1 MNDNHSIAISSRC
14 SSCARRTPR
23 KLKLYY
29 YVGRVESCSNM
40 RETTRD
46 NDGEK
51 VRLVEMDLRLTKPLS
66 AELYR
71 HLTGDYEE

>member
-1 MNDNHSIAISSRC
+1 
-14 SSCARRTPR
+14 
-23 KLKLYY
+23 
-29 YVGRVESCSNM
+29 M

-46 NDGEK
+46 KKGEK
-51 VRLVEMDLRLTKPLS
+51 FRLVEMDLRLTKPLS